1 MSARPPVPC
10 ACVPLQVQAPRDG
23 IFNSPFPSAPPAP
36 GGARGAPPAL
46 SGAAL
51 GPVAPPRPGGGGV
64 LDPNGARG
72 EGIAINSTK
81 MDPKKPV
88 QTTVL
93 SRLSKS

>member
-1 MSARPPVPC
+1 MSARPQVPC

-51 GPVAPPRPGGGGV
+51 GPVAPPRPGGEGGGGG
-64 LDPNGARG
+64 PGPERG
-72 EGIAINSTK
+72 QGRGDCNK
-81 MDPKKPV
+81 
-88 QTTVL
+88 
-93 SRLSKS
+93 